1 VVHGTILVGDL
12 EVTALCDVEVDFPR
26 TLEEAFPDVPSDS
39 WPDID
44 AAHPGLVGADHRWH
58 FHDHSFLVRAERT
71 TLLFDTGVGPPE
83 TVGAAFIHPP
93 GGTLP
98 DELRTAGVD
107 PSEVDLVVLSH
118 LHLDHIGWNATTDPD
133 GKVRSVF
140 PQARYLIQR
149 AEREGFLDDA
159 DEDDIAALELS
170 VVALER
176 LGAVELVDG
185 ERAIGRDLTL
195 LPTPGH
201 TPGSQ
206 SLLLG
211 RGDERAM
218 LCGDLANHPL
228 QVERPDLRS
237 RGDRDHRLA
246 AATRRR
252 ILDRAEAEGLL
263 LSCAHFPDPFGR
275 VVSDRGRRTWR
286 PLALAEHGMER
297 GEG

>member
-1 VVHGTILVGDL
+1 LGHGTIRVGDL
-12 EVTALCDVEVDFPR
+12 AVTALCDVEVDFPR
-26 TLEEAFPDVPSDS
+26 SLEESFPDVPADS
-39 WPDID
+39 WPAVD
-44 AAHPGLVGADHRWH
+44 AAHPGMVGADHRWH
-58 FHDHSFLVRAERT
+58 FHDHSFLVRAEST

-83 TVGAAFIHPP
+83 TVGAAFVHPP
-93 GGTLP
+93 GGRLP
-98 DELRTAGVD
+98 EELRIAGVG

-133 GKVRSVF
+133 GKVRPAF
-140 PQARYLIQR
+140 PRARYLVQR

-170 VVALER
+170 VAALER

-185 ERAIGRDLTL
+185 ERAIGRDLIL

-211 RGDERAM
+211 RGDDRAI
-218 LCGDLANHPL
+218 LCGDLANHPI
-228 QVERPDLRS
+228 QVERPELRS
-237 RGDRDHRLA
+237 RGDRNHRLA

-252 ILDRAEAEGLL
+252 ILHRVEAEGWL
-263 LSCAHFPDPFGR
+263 LSCSHFPDPFGR
-275 VVSDRGRRTWR
+275 VVSDRGRHTWR
-286 PLALAEHGMER
+286 PLVLAERGMER
-297 GEG
+297 DEG

>member
-1 VVHGTILVGDL
+1 MGHGTIRVGDL
-12 EVTALCDVEVDFPR
+12 AVTALCDVEVDFPR
-26 TLEEAFPDVPSDS
+26 SLEEAFPDVPPGS
-39 WPDID
+39 WPTID

-71 TLLFDTGVGPPE
+71 ILLFDTGVGPPE
-83 TVGAAFIHPP
+83 TVGAAFLYPP
-93 GGTLP
+93 GGRLP
-98 DELRTAGVD
+98 GELRAAGVD
-107 PSEVDLVVLSH
+107 PSEVDFVVISH
-118 LHLDHIGWNATTDPD
+118 LHLDHIGWNAMTDPD
-133 GKVRSVF
+133 GKVRPVF
-140 PQARYLIQR
+140 PRARYLVQR
-149 AEREGFLDDA
+149 AEREGFLADA
-159 DEDDIAALELS
+159 DEDDVAALELG

-185 ERAIGRDLTL
+185 ERTIGRDLAL

-211 RGDERAM
+211 RGEDRAI
-218 LCGDLANHPL
+218 LCGDLANHPM
-228 QVERPDLRS
+228 QVERPELRS
-237 RGDRDHRLA
+237 RSDRNPALA

-252 ILDRAEAEGLL
+252 ILDRVEAEGFI

-275 VVSDRGRRTWR
+275 VVSHRGGRAWR
-286 PLALAEHGMER
+286 PLVLAERGMER